1 MTRPVGLVQQNT
13 WLLATAFI
21 ALELLVVLAFATL
34 VMLPMARR
42 SADDLAGLMVLSAQT
57 WAELPPATRPAFE
70 AELRSRQSLQIRP
83 AVEGVSRNEWHP
95 LFFFLLE
102 DALAGRVGSAR
113 HLVRIADDQGLD
125 WYWARLPAGEGTLA
139 VGLSSERISSRPLV
153 ALFIGLMAGLVLAVG
168 LAVMLARR
176 VAAPLARLESASA
189 QLGQGETPDLLPETG
204 PREIAALSRRFNTM
218 ARQVRELLQA
228 RTTLLAGISHDLRT
242 PLTRMRLALEML
254 RSAPSERLI
263 LSLERDLDQ
272 MNELIGNVLDLGR
285 GLIHEAPETTDLAAL
300 LHELASEQVES
311 SRQVQVRCASCTCPV
326 AAHAL
331 RRALRNLL
339 QNALRYA
346 PSGPVELVCESGPT
360 GCRLGVLDR
369 GPGIPAD
376 QVEAMFQ
383 PFQRLEPSRS
393 PVTGGSGL
401 GLAIVREL
409 ARSNGWQVNLLPREG
424 GGLAAWLELPLAGG
438 VPSGP
443 ISAPARGSND

>member
-1 MTRPVGLVQQNT
+1 MRQPAGLVQQNT
-13 WLLATAFI
+13 WLLATAFV
-21 ALELLVVLAFATL
+21 ALELLVVLAFALL

-83 AVEGVSRNEWHP
+83 EVEGESRDEWHR
-95 LFFFLLE
+95 LFLFLLE
-102 DALAGRVGSAR
+102 DALAGRAGPDR
-113 HLVRIADDQGLD
+113 HLVRITGADGQD
-125 WYWARLPAGEGTLA
+125 WYWARLPAGDGTLA
-139 VGLSSERISSRPLV
+139 VGLSGERINGRPLM

-176 VAAPLARLESASA
+176 VAAPLARLEAASA
-189 QLGQGETPDLLPETG
+189 QLGHGETPDLLPETG

-218 ARQVRELLQA
+218 ARQVRELLLA

-254 RSAPSERLI
+254 RSEPSERLI
-263 LSLERDLDQ
+263 LRLERDLDQ

-285 GLIHEAPETTDLAAL
+285 GLIHEAPEVTDLAAL
-300 LHELASEQVES
+300 LQELANEQDAPPCPI
-311 SRQVQVRCASCTCPV
+311 QVRCEPCLRRVPAR
-326 AAHAL
+326 AL

-346 PSGPVELVCESGPT
+346 ASGTVELVCEPGPT
-360 GCRLGVLDR
+360 ACRLGVLDR
-369 GPGIPAD
+369 GPGIPVD

-383 PFQRLEPSRS
+383 PFERLEPSRS
-393 PVTGGSGL
+393 PMTGGSGL

-409 ARSNGWQVNLLPREG
+409 ARAHGWQVSLLPREG
-424 GGLAAWLELPLAGG
+424 GGLAAWLELPVASTG
-438 VPSGP
+438 VKPNEVGP
-443 ISAPARGSND
+443 